1 MQALGQL
8 MSTTCKRERLV
19 IVGNGMAAARLC
31 AELAAQTPQRYDIT
45 VLGAEPEAA
54 YNRVLLSSV
63 LAGEL
68 NEDALCLR
76 AQDFYAAHDIKVHSS
91 AKVVGLDPAGH
102 NVTLADG
109 RAFAFDK
116 LVLATGSQPL
126 MPPLPGMGLQG
137 VMAFRDLADTRR
149 LQALGA
155 RHADVVVIGGGL
167 LGLEAAA
174 GLVRR
179 GAKVRLLH
187 LMDRLMERQ
196 LDRAGAAHLRRA
208 MERRG
213 VVVELGASTAKI
225 LGENHVSGV
234 ALADGRSFAAEA
246 VVWAIG
252 IKPEIAVARGAG
264 LEIGRGIKVDDQ
276 MRTSD
281 ADIYALGECAEHR
294 AQVYGLVEPAYA
306 QAATLANHLS
316 GGIASYE
323 GSVLATHL
331 KIAGVGIFS
340 CGDVQGAPGTSSA
353 VLEDAASGIYRK
365 VVTDGDRLVGAV
377 LVGDT
382 DDAGF
387 YRDLVT
393 QGTPIGVFGADLVFG
408 PQFLGSPSQVAA

>member
-1 MQALGQL
+1 MRK
-8 MSTTCKRERLV
+8 TLV

-31 AELAAQTPQRYDIT
+31 AELVAQAPHGYDIM
-45 VLGAEPEAA
+45 VLGAEPDSA

-63 LAGEL
+63 LAGEID
-68 NEDALCLR
+68 EGALCLHP
-76 AQDFYAAHDIKVHSS
+76 QDFYAAHHIKVQTS
-91 AKVVGLDPAGH
+91 AKVVALDAEGH
-102 NVTLADG
+102 NITLEDG
-109 RAFAFDK
+109 RTMAFDK

-149 LQALGA
+149 LQALA
-155 RHADVVVIGGGL
+155 TRAAEVMVIGGGL

-179 GAKVRLLH
+179 GARVRLLH

-213 VVVELGASTAKI
+213 IVVELGASTSGI
-225 LGENHVSGV
+225 LGENRVEGV

-252 IKPEIAVARGAG
+252 IKPEIAVARNAG

-276 MRTSD
+276 MRTSHG
-281 ADIYALGECAEHR
+281 DIYALGECAEHR

-306 QAATLANHLS
+306 QAVALASHLC
-316 GGIASYE
+316 GGDTSYE

-340 CGDVQGAPGTSSA
+340 CGDVQGAPGTNSA

-365 VVTDGDRLVGAV
+365 VVTDGDRLLGAV

-387 YRDLVT
+387 YRDLVV
-393 QGTPIGVFGADLVFG
+393 QGTPIGAFGADLVFG
-408 PQFLGSPSQVAA
+408 PQFFSAASQVAA

>member
-1 MQALGQL
+1 MR
-8 MSTTCKRERLV
+8 KRLV
-19 IVGNGMAAARLC
+19 VVGHGMAAARLC
-31 AELAAQTPQRYDIT
+31 AELVAQKTRHFDIT
-45 VLGAEPEAA
+45 VIGAEPGAP

-63 LAGEL
+63 LAGEMD
-68 NEDALCLR
+68 EGALPLH
-76 AQDFYAAHDIKVHSS
+76 AADYYAAHQIDVLTSSKVMALDAQKHQL
-91 AKVVGLDPAGH
+91 GLA
-102 NVTLADG
+102 NG
-109 RAFAFDK
+109 RIINFDK

-126 MPPLPGMGLQG
+126 LPPLPGMHLPG

-149 LQALGA
+149 LQALAARGA
-155 RHADVVVIGGGL
+155 ELVVIGGGL

-196 LDRAGAAHLRRA
+196 LDSAGAAHLRRA
-208 MERRG
+208 MERRRI
-213 VVVELGASTAKI
+213 VVELGANTASI
-225 LGENHVSGV
+225 LGEDHVTGV
-234 ALADGRSFAAEA
+234 ALSDGRSFAAEA

-252 IKPEIAVARGAG
+252 IKPEVELARAAG
-264 LEIGRGIKVDDQ
+264 LAIGRGIKVDDQ
-276 MRTSD
+276 MRTSHK
-281 ADIYALGECAEHR
+281 DIFALGECAEHR
-294 AQVYGLVEPAYA
+294 GQVYGLVEPAYA
-306 QAATLANHLS
+306 QALALASHLA
-316 GGIASYE
+316 GGEARYE

-353 VLEDAASGIYRK
+353 VFEDAASGIYRK
-365 VVTDGDRLVGAV
+365 VVTSGDRLAGAV

-393 QGTPIGVFGADLVFG
+393 SGAPIGAFGADLVFG
-408 PQFLGSPSQVAA
+408 PQFLTALPQVAA

>member
-1 MQALGQL
+1 
-8 MSTTCKRERLV
+8 
-19 IVGNGMAAARLC
+19 MAGARLC
-31 AELAAQTPQRYDIT
+31 AELVAQAPQRYDIL
-45 VLGAEPEAA
+45 VLGAEPEPA

-63 LAGEL
+63 LAGEID
-68 NEDALCLR
+68 EAALSLHP
-76 AQDFYAAHDIKVHSS
+76 QEFYASHHIKMETS
-91 AKVVGLDPAGH
+91 AKAVALDAAGH
-102 NVTLADG
+102 SITLADG
-109 RAFAFDK
+109 RTIAFDR

-126 MPPLPGMGLQG
+126 MPPLPGMGLEG

-149 LQALGA
+149 LQALAA
-155 RHADVVVIGGGL
+155 RAAEVVVIGGGL

-196 LDRAGAAHLRRA
+196 LDHAGAAHLRRA

-213 VVVELGASTAKI
+213 IVVEIGASTSAI
-225 LGENHVSGV
+225 RGEQQVEGV
-234 ALADGRSFAAEA
+234 ALADGRSFGAQA

-252 IKPEIAVARGAG
+252 IKPEITLARSAG
-264 LEIGRGIKVDDQ
+264 LETGRGIKVDDR
-276 MRTSD
+276 MRTSH

-306 QAATLANHLS
+306 QAAALASHL
-316 GGIASYE
+316 GGGDAAYE

-340 CGDVQGAPGTSSA
+340 CGDVQGAQGTSSA
-353 VLEDAASGIYRK
+353 VLEDAAGGIYRK
-365 VVTDGDRLVGAV
+365 VVTEGDRLKGAV

-382 DDAGF
+382 EDAGF
-387 YRDLVT
+387 YRDLLA
-393 QGTPIGVFGADLVFG
+393 QGTPIGGFGADLVFG
-408 PQFLGSPSQVAA
+408 PQFFSTGTQVAA